1 MLVVDKDVQ
10 LSLKGPDDIVK
21 IEKVAVIGAG
31 VMGSGIAAHVANAGL
46 PVTLLDI
53 VPEGA
58 ENRNIITETA
68 VQKMLKPVRMGS
80 PTPLMHRKNA
90 RLITTGNIEDHLDA
104 LGDAD
109 LIIEVVLEKLEIKH
123 NIFKKIDKVR
133 KKNSIVTSNTST
145 IPRNQLVKG
154 MPKTFAADFII
165 THFFNPPRYLRLL
178 EIVTGKE
185 VSKKKIDAVTEF
197 CDIKLGKEVVICND
211 TPGFIGNRIGTY
223 WTLIGMVEA
232 VRMGL
237 TVEEADAIMGR
248 PIGAPKTGIFSLVD
262 VVGLDLI
269 PHVTE
274 SMSSNL
280 PKNDMYNI
288 GVKEQTK
295 LGIEKILSSMIAD
308 GYTGRKGKGGFYR
321 LNSDSG
327 KKVKEAR
334 NLETGEYHTAS
345 KVSLES
351 IKAAKKGL
359 KSLVEYDD
367 KGGEYA
373 WKVLSKTLTYA
384 ASLVPEIT
392 DTIVNV
398 DLAMK
403 NGFLWK
409 KGPFEM
415 LDDLGPSW
423 FASRISEE
431 GIDVPELLEKVAEGN
446 FYEEKGKDVL
456 YFGTD
461 GKYSKIRRP
470 EGYLTA
476 TDVKR
481 GQKPIFRNPSASLWD
496 MGDNIIL
503 AEFHSKMNSMDPLIM
518 EALSEAADQCESGNY
533 KGVVIGNDGSNFSV
547 GANLGLSSF
556 VAYVGAWEEAEKFV
570 FGGQMAFMMLKHGD
584 FPVVGASSGLAIGG
598 GCEVLLACDA
608 VQAHSESYIGL
619 VEVGVGLVPAWGG
632 CKEMITRWNNDPKQ
646 PRGPMATIMKI
657 FQNVGTAKV
666 ATSAQ
671 EAKELHFLRQE
682 DEITMNRARVLYEAK
697 SKCLEMVENY
707 EAPLPNE
714 HFLPGPSGKA
724 ALDLAVDDLVKA
736 GHATPHDV
744 IVTKELSHILS
755 GGDTDPT
762 DTVSDDKILEMEKT
776 SIIKLMKTEGTMDRV
791 EHMLKTGKPLRN

>member
-1 MLVVDKDVQ
+1 M
-10 LSLKGPDDIVK
+10 K

-31 VMGSGIAAHVANAGL
+31 VMGSGIAAHVANAGFN
-46 PVTLLDI
+46 VTLLDI

-58 ENRNIITETA
+58 KNRNIITETA
-68 VQKMLKPVRMGS
+68 VKKMLKPVKIGS
-80 PTPLMHRKNA
+80 PTPLMHKNNSK
-90 RLITTGNIEDHLDA
+90 RITIGNIEDNLD
-104 LGDAD
+104 LISDAD
-109 LIIEVVLEKLEIKH
+109 LIIEVVLEKLKIKH
-123 NIFKKIDKVR
+123 DVFKKIDKIR
-133 KKNSIVTSNTST
+133 KKNSIITSNTST
-145 IPRNQLVKG
+145 IPRKLLVKG
-154 MPKTFAADFII
+154 MPKSFSKDFMI

-178 EIVTGKE
+178 EIVADKE
-185 VSKKKIDAVTEF
+185 VDKSKIDLVTKF
-197 CDIKLGKEVVICND
+197 CDINLGKEVVVCND

-232 VRMGL
+232 LKLGL

-248 PIGAPKTGIFSLVD
+248 PIGAPKTGIFGLGD

-288 GVKEQTK
+288 GIKEQEK
-295 LGIEKILSSMIAD
+295 LGIDQILSKMISD
-308 GYTGRKGKGGFYR
+308 GYTGRKSKGGFYR
-321 LNSDSG
+321 LNQDSG
-327 KKVKEAR
+327 KRIKESR
-334 NLETGEYHTAS
+334 NLKTGEYS
-345 KVSLES
+345 KATKKVGLES
-351 IKAAKKGL
+351 VKAAKKGL
-359 KSLVEYDD
+359 RSLVKHKD

-392 DTIVNV
+392 DNIVNV

-423 FASRISEE
+423 FSSRISDE
-431 GIDVPELLEKVAEGN
+431 GMKIPSLLESVGEGTFYQNEKDKV
-446 FYEEKGKDVL
+446 K
-456 YFGTD
+456 YFETN
-461 GKYSKIRRP
+461 GKYSLLKKP
-470 EGYLTA
+470 EGYLTVSE
-476 TDVKR
+476 VKL
-481 GQKPIFRNPSASLWD
+481 GKKPIFKNPSASLWD
-496 MGDNIIL
+496 MNDGIIL

-518 EALSEAADQCESGNY
+518 EALTEAADLCEAKKY
-533 KGVVIGNDGSNFSV
+533 KGIVIGNDGANFSA

-556 VAYVGAWEEAEKFV
+556 VTNVGAWEEAEKFV
-570 FGGQMAFMMLKHGD
+570 MGGQLAFMMLKHGN

-608 VQAHSESYIGL
+608 VQAHSESYMGL

-632 CKEMITRWNNDPKQ
+632 CKEMINRWNNDPRQ
-646 PRGPMATIMKI
+646 PKGPMANITKI

-671 EAKELHFLRQE
+671 EAKEMNLLREE
-682 DEITMNRARVLYEAK
+682 DQITMNRSRVLYDAK
-697 SKCLEMVENY
+697 QLCLSMIKDY
-707 EAPLPNE
+707 EAPLPKE
-714 HFLPGPSGKA
+714 HHLPGPSGKA
-724 ALDLAVDDLVKA
+724 TLDLAVQDLVKA
-736 GHATPHDV
+736 GHATPHDIV
-744 IVTKELSHILS
+744 VTKELSYILC

-762 DTVSDDKILEMEKT
+762 ETVSDDKILEMERNG
-776 SIIKLMKTEGTMDRV
+776 IIKLMKTEGTMDRV
-791 EHMLKTGKPLRN
+791 EHMLTTGKPLRN

>member
-1 MLVVDKDVQ
+1 MA
-10 LSLKGPDDIVK
+10 

-53 VPEGA
+53 VPNGA
-58 ENRNIITETA
+58 KNRNIITETA
-68 VQKMLKPVRMGS
+68 VENMLKPVKLGS
-80 PTPLMHRKNA
+80 PTPLMHRNNA
-90 RLITTGNIEDHLDA
+90 KFITTGNIDDNLD
-104 LGDAD
+104 LINDAD
-109 LIIEVVLEKLEIKH
+109 LIIEVALEKIKIKH
-123 NIFKKIDKVR
+123 DVFKKIDKIR
-133 KKNSIVTSNTST
+133 KKDSIITSNTST
-145 IPRNQLVKG
+145 IPRKQLIEG
-154 MPKTFAADFII
+154 MPKSFAEDFII

-178 EIVTGKE
+178 EIVAGEE
-185 VSKKKIDAVTEF
+185 VSKKKINAVTEF
-197 CDIKLGKEVVICND
+197 CDKKLGKEVVICND

-232 VRMGL
+232 VKLGL

-248 PIGAPKTGIFSLVD
+248 PIGAPKTGIFGLGD

-280 PKNDMYNI
+280 PEKDMYNI
-288 GVKEQTK
+288 GVKEQEK
-295 LGIEKILSSMIAD
+295 LGIEKILSEMIAE

-321 LNSDSG
+321 LNLDSG
-327 KKVKEAR
+327 NKIKESR
-334 NLETGEYHTAS
+334 NLKTGEYS
-345 KVSLES
+345 KSSRKVGLES
-351 IKAAKKGL
+351 VKAGKKGL
-359 KSLVEYDD
+359 RALIKYND

-392 DTIVNV
+392 GNIVNV

-415 LDDLGPSW
+415 LDDIGPSW
-423 FASRISEE
+423 FASRISKE
-431 GIDVPELLEKVAEGN
+431 GMKVPELLEKVAGGN
-446 FYEEKGKDVL
+446 FYEEKGKEVL
-456 YFGTD
+456 YFGID
-461 GKYSKIRRP
+461 GKYNRIKKP

-496 MGDNIIL
+496 MNDNIIL

-518 EALSEAADQCESGNY
+518 EALSEAVDQCESGNY
-533 KGVVIGNDGSNFSV
+533 KGIVIGNDGNNFSA

-556 VAYVGAWEEAEKFV
+556 VANVGAWEEAEKFV

-632 CKEMITRWNNDPKQ
+632 CKEMITRWNNDSEQPK
-646 PRGPMATIMKI
+646 GPMATIMKI

-671 EAKELHFLRQE
+671 EAKELNFLRKD

-697 SKCLEMVENY
+697 SKCRKMVENY

-714 HFLPGPSGKA
+714 HSLPGPSGKA

-736 GHATPHDV
+736 GHATPHDI

-755 GGDTDPT
+755 GGDTDPIN
-762 DTVSDDKILEMEKT
+762 TVSDDRILEMERK
-776 SIIKLMKTEGTMDRV
+776 SIIKLMKTEGTMDRI
-791 EHMLKTGKPLRN
+791 EHMLTTGKPLRN

>member
-1 MLVVDKDVQ
+1 MEI
-10 LSLKGPDDIVK
+10 G
-21 IEKVAVIGAG
+21 KVAVIGAG
-31 VMGSGIAAHVANAGL
+31 VMGSGIAAHVANANI

-53 VPEGA
+53 VPKESNNRNVIA
-58 ENRNIITETA
+58 ENA
-68 VQKMLKPVRMGS
+68 VQKMLKPVKMGS
-80 PTPLMHRKNA
+80 PTPLMHHQNA
-90 RLITTGNIEDHLDA
+90 KLISTGNIEDHLDKIA
-104 LGDAD
+104 DAD
-109 LIIEVVLEKLEIKH
+109 LIIEVVLEKLDIKQ
-123 NIFKKIDKVR
+123 NVFKKIDKVR
-133 KKNSIVTSNTST
+133 KKNSIVASNTST
-145 IPRNQLVKG
+145 IPRKQLVKG
-154 MPKTFAADFII
+154 MPKTFGADFII

-178 EIVTGKE
+178 EIVAGKE
-185 VSKKKIDAVTEF
+185 VSKKKIETVTKF
-197 CDIKLGKEVVICND
+197 CDSKLGKEVVICND

-237 TVEEADAIMGR
+237 TVEEADAVMGR
-248 PIGAPKTGIFSLVD
+248 PIGAPKTGIFALGD

-280 PKNDMYNI
+280 PKDDMYNI
-288 GVKEQTK
+288 GVNEQRK
-295 LGIEKILSSMIAD
+295 LGIEKILSSMITD

-321 LNSDSG
+321 LNSESG
-327 KKVKEAR
+327 KKIKEAR
-334 NLETGEYHTAS
+334 DLKTGEYHKATRN
-345 KVSLES
+345 VGLES
-351 IKAAKKGL
+351 VKAAKKGL
-359 KSLVEYDD
+359 RQLVEYND

-373 WKVLSKTLTYA
+373 WNVLSKTLAYA
-384 ASLVPEIT
+384 ASLVPNIT

-423 FASRISEE
+423 FASRIAED
-431 GIDVPELLEKVAEGN
+431 GIKIPKLLESVAEGN
-446 FYEEKGKDVL
+446 FYEENNDIVL
-456 YFGTD
+456 FFGTD
-461 GKYSKIRRP
+461 GKYHKINRP

-476 TDVKR
+476 ADVKR
-481 GQKPIFRNPSASLWD
+481 GKKPIFKNPSASLWD
-496 MGDNIIL
+496 MGDQIIL

-518 EALSEAADQCESGNY
+518 EALGEATDQCESGNY
-533 KGVVIGNDGSNFSV
+533 KGIVIGNDGNNFSA

-556 VAYVGAWEEAEKFV
+556 VTNIGAWEEAEKFV
-570 FGGQMAFMMLKHGD
+570 LGGQMAFMMLKHGD

-632 CKEMITRWNNDPKQ
+632 CKEMITRWNNDSKQ
-646 PRGPMATIMKI
+646 PKGPMAAIMKI

-671 EAKELHFLRQE
+671 EAKELNFLKDS
-682 DEITMNRARVLYEAK
+682 DEITMNRARLLYDAK
-697 SKCLEMVENY
+697 EKCLQMIDNY
-707 EAPLPNE
+707 ECPLPGE
-714 HFLPGPSGKA
+714 HHLPGPSGKA
-724 ALDLAVDDLVKA
+724 ALDLAVSDLVKA

-744 IVTKELSHILS
+744 TVTRELSHILS
-755 GGDTDPT
+755 GGNTDPT
-762 DTVSDDKILEMEKT
+762 ETVSDDMILEMEREG
-776 SIIKLMKTEGTMDRV
+776 IIKLMKTEGTMDRV
-791 EHMLKTGKPLRN
+791 EHMLTTGKPLRN

>member
-1 MLVVDKDVQ
+1 M
-10 LSLKGPDDIVK
+10 K

-31 VMGSGIAAHVANAGL
+31 VMGSGIAAHVANAGFN
-46 PVTLLDI
+46 VTLLDI

-68 VQKMLKPVRMGS
+68 VKKMLKPVKLGS
-80 PTPLMHRKNA
+80 PTPLMHKNNSK
-90 RLITTGNIEDHLDA
+90 RITIGNIEDNLD
-104 LGDAD
+104 LISDAD
-109 LIIEVVLEKLEIKH
+109 LIIEVVLEKLKIKH
-123 NIFKKIDKVR
+123 DVFKKIDKIR
-133 KKNSIVTSNTST
+133 KKNSIITSNTST
-145 IPRNQLVKG
+145 IPRKLLVKG
-154 MPKTFAADFII
+154 MPKSFSKDFMI

-178 EIVTGKE
+178 EIVADKE
-185 VSKKKIDAVTEF
+185 VDKTKIDLVTKF
-197 CDIKLGKEVVICND
+197 CDINLGKEVVVCND

-232 VRMGL
+232 LKLGL

-248 PIGAPKTGIFSLVD
+248 PIGAPKTGIFGLGD

-280 PKNDMYNI
+280 PKSDMYNI
-288 GVKEQTK
+288 GIKEQEK
-295 LGIEKILSSMIAD
+295 LGIDQILSKMISD

-321 LNSDSG
+321 LNQDSG
-327 KKVKEAR
+327 KRIKESR
-334 NLETGEYHTAS
+334 NLKTGEYS
-345 KVSLES
+345 KATKKVGLES
-351 IKAAKKGL
+351 VKVAKKGL
-359 KSLVEYDD
+359 RKLVTHKD

-392 DTIVNV
+392 DNIVNV

-423 FASRISEE
+423 FSSKISEE
-431 GIDVPELLEKVAEGN
+431 GMKTPTLLEKVGEGT
-446 FYEEKGKDVL
+446 FYKMEKDNVK
-456 YFGTD
+456 YFETN
-461 GKYSKIRRP
+461 GKYSLLKKP
-470 EGYLTA
+470 EGHLTVSE
-476 TDVKR
+476 VKL
-481 GQKPIFRNPSASLWD
+481 GKKPIFKNPSASLWD
-496 MGDNIIL
+496 MDDGIIL

-518 EALSEAADQCESGNY
+518 EALTEAADLCESKKY
-533 KGVVIGNDGSNFSV
+533 KGIVIGNDGANFSA

-556 VAYVGAWEEAEKFV
+556 VTNVGAWEEAEKFV
-570 FGGQMAFMMLKHGD
+570 MGGQLAFMMLKHGN

-608 VQAHSESYIGL
+608 VQAHSESYMGL

-632 CKEMITRWNNDPKQ
+632 CKEMITRWNNDPRQ
-646 PRGPMATIMKI
+646 PKGPMANITKI

-666 ATSAQ
+666 ATSAK
-671 EAKELHFLRQE
+671 EAKEMNLLREE
-682 DEITMNRARVLYEAK
+682 DQITMNRTRVLYDAK
-697 SKCLEMVENY
+697 KLCLKMSSSY
-707 EAPLPNE
+707 EAPMPND
-714 HFLPGPSGKA
+714 HYLPGPSGKA
-724 ALDLAVDDLVKA
+724 TLDLAVQDLVKA
-736 GHATPHDV
+736 GHATPHDIV
-744 IVTKELSHILS
+744 VTKELSYILC

-762 DTVSDDKILEMEKT
+762 ETVSDDKILEMERNG
-776 SIIKLMKTEGTMDRV
+776 IIKLMKTEGTMDRV
-791 EHMLKTGKPLRN
+791 EHMLTTGKPLRN